1 LKDPRLSVRI
11 KTLFTE
17 DVLTCSSWA
26 QVPKTIE
33 LKKKKKKKKRRRK
46 KNSQKKNSK

>member
-1 LKDPRLSVRI
+1 VRI

-33 LKKKKKKKKRRRK
+33 LKKKKKKKKEEERKTPRK
-46 KNSQKKNSK
+46 KTLNSHEV